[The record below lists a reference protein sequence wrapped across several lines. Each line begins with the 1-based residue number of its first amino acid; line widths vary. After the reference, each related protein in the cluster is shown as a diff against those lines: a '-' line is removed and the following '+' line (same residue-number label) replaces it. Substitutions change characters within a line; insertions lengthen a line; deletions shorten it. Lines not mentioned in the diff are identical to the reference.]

1 MALCPKRSE
10 SEQAMNRTRI
20 IVKNLVIAATL
31 GMAGF
36 ASWALTEARTPI
48 IEAAAQQLPQG

>member
-1 MALCPKRSE
+1 
-10 SEQAMNRTRI
+10 MNRTRI

-36 ASWALTEARTPI
+36 ASWALTEYRAPT
-48 IEAAAQQLPQG
+48 IEAAALQLPQG